1 MNTSILLSKKIFLL
15 LLISIGVFFSA
26 KAQSFEFKNSGTDF
40 ILFDLSIPAGQN
52 DIAYA
57 AGSKFTFD
65 TEGVIIKTSDGGET
79 WETIYPVSGTSV
91 SFEKIEFITVDLGF
105 VAGYGLLMKT
115 ADGGETWTD
124 VDVDSG
130 VYLYNN
136 LSFFDENNGFVS
148 AQLDDA
154 PYFAIYLT
162 ADGGETWSAAV
173 DVEDAGG
180 IEMVYANKNTLF
192 SVGADERIAQ
202 SVDGGNTWEQIYS
215 GFIQNYFVGVFF
227 RDRENGVV
235 AGEDGLLMTT
245 HDGGQT
251 WSEFSTGYHHFFGLN
266 YVYDQLL
273 AAGTD
278 LDIYISN
285 DNGDTWS
292 LLYGGLGD
300 EQLYEIEFFDD
311 GSGLI
316 CGSGGTMIK
325 FNGVLTDTP
334 QYQLNDNKLRTFNN
348 SYTLRIEV
356 ENETLETI
364 EIYTVS
370 GRLIASFQ
378 NNSNTFNADISGYA
392 KGIYLVKVNSN
403 KGMSCFKMMK

>member
-154 PYFAIYLT
+154 P
-162 ADGGETWSAAV
+162 
-173 DVEDAGG
+173 
-180 IEMVYANKNTLF
+180 
-192 SVGADERIAQ
+192 
-202 SVDGGNTWEQIYS
+202 
-215 GFIQNYFVGVFF
+215 
-227 RDRENGVV
+227 
-235 AGEDGLLMTT
+235 
-245 HDGGQT
+245 
-251 WSEFSTGYHHFFGLN
+251 
-266 YVYDQLL
+266 
-273 AAGTD
+273 
-278 LDIYISN
+278 
-285 DNGDTWS
+285 
-292 LLYGGLGD
+292 
-300 EQLYEIEFFDD
+300 
-311 GSGLI
+311 
-316 CGSGGTMIK
+316 
-325 FNGVLTDTP
+325 
-334 QYQLNDNKLRTFNN
+334 
-348 SYTLRIEV
+348 
-356 ENETLETI
+356 
-364 EIYTVS
+364 
-370 GRLIASFQ
+370 
-378 NNSNTFNADISGYA
+378 
-392 KGIYLVKVNSN
+392 
-403 KGMSCFKMMK
+403 

>member
-1 MNTSILLSKKIFLL
+1 MNTSILLSKKNFLF
-15 LLISIGVFFSA
+15 LLISIGVFASA
-26 KAQSFEFKNSGTDF
+26 KAQSFQFKNSGTDF
-40 ILFDLSIPAGQN
+40 ILFDLSIPSGQN

-91 SFEKIEFITVDLGF
+91 SFEKIEFITVDIGF

-124 VDVDSG
+124 VNIDSG

-136 LSFFDENNGFVS
+136 LSFFDENDGFVS
-148 AQLDDA
+148 AQLDNA

-180 IEMVYANKNTLF
+180 IEVVYANKNTLF

-278 LDIYISN
+278 LDVYISN
-285 DNGDTWS
+285 DNGDNWS

-325 FNGVLTDTP
+325 FTGVLTNTP
-334 QYQLNDNKLRTFNN
+334 EKQLNDNTPRTFNN
-348 SYTLRIEV
+348 SYTLRIEA

-364 EIYTVS
+364 EIYTIS

-392 KGIYLVKVNSN
+392 KGIYLVKVSSN
-403 KGMSCFKMMK
+403 NQMSSFKMMK